1 MANADLVWVQG
12 SNMAEAH
19 PVGFQ
24 WVAEAKQRGA
34 KLIPIVPRCSRT
46 SALAD
51 KRVHTRAGSDIVLL
65 GGLILHMIEN
75 DLWFEDYVVQYTNAA
90 HLIDEGFAGPED
102 LDGLFSGFDEETGG
116 YDKTTWQYQQ
126 DPYEADG
133 IAKDSTLQHP
143 RCVLQVLQRHHARY
157 TLYLHDDIPI
167 ITQLQLDNIAYYQFD
182 TTCRECTPYI
192 YLVC

>member
-34 KLIPIVPRCSRT
+34 NLIHDEPRFTRT
-46 SALAD
+46 SALSV
-51 KRVHTRAGSDIVLL
+51 KHVHIRAGSVVVLL
-65 GGLILHMIEN
+65 GCLIHHMLEN
-75 DLWFEDYVVQYTNAA
+75 DLWFEDYVVHYTNAA

-143 RCVLQVLQRHHARY
+143 RCVFQVLK
-157 TLYLHDDIPI
+157 
-167 ITQLQLDNIAYYQFD
+167 
-182 TTCRECTPYI
+182 
-192 YLVC
+192 